1 MIDVIRE
8 LASYGVNVHV
18 HDPVADPTE
27 ARDEYGVEL
36 RAWERLPRA
45 DAIVAAVAHREFR
58 ERPLGDFAEKLS
70 ANGLFV
76 DVKSQMDPEA
86 LRALG
91 LRVWRL

>member
-1 MIDVIRE
+1 M
-8 LASYGVNVHV
+8 NVHV

-27 ARDEYGVEL
+27 AHEEYGVDL
-36 RAWERLPRA
+36 KAWEDLPRA

-58 ERPLGDFAEKLS
+58 ERPLGDFAEKLFG
-70 ANGLFV
+70 NGLFV
-76 DVKSQMDPEA
+76 DVKSQMDPGA